1 MLLGDAL
8 VIIHDLY
15 YKAKK
20 MWESDCWVDLPILP
34 RGTGTV
40 ASALSLTN
48 LTLKSKTI
56 LISLFMFILNFQC
69 SIQNGFQEGVGNGGG
84 HKSEPR
90 DLPKS
95 QGVQGA
101 PKGRESRGFN
111 NLDTM
116 FEVEV

>member
-1 MLLGDAL
+1 MAF
-8 VIIHDLY
+8 
-15 YKAKK
+15 KK
-20 MWESDCWVDLPILP
+20 EWGM
-34 RGTGTV
+34 
-40 ASALSLTN
+40 
-48 LTLKSKTI
+48 
-56 LISLFMFILNFQC
+56 
-69 SIQNGFQEGVGNGGG
+69 GGG